1 MEFHKHVSA
10 KKRHQIFFSFILFP
24 RLLSASPSETIDDSV
39 SHRVSSVFSVRPAL
53 ETHHGGRQRLCR
65 QVMPSPPSSLREK
78 SDRNPRGTKTLS
90 VVAAA
95 PPCSLVFSLRTT
107 IETDKGSDSV
117 GNSRRLLRYL
127 VFTVRRGQHDLDAD
141 YLNEVGI
148 AFTFSVFIGY
158 DWI

>member
-1 MEFHKHVSA
+1 MGFHKHVSA
-10 KKRHQIFFSFILFP
+10 KERHQIFFSFLFYFVS
-24 RLLSASPSETIDDSV
+24 LSSLGFSIRDD
-39 SHRVSSVFSVRPAL
+39 RRPTRD
-53 ETHHGGRQRLCR
+53 ED
-65 QVMPSPPSSLREK
+65 SLREK